1 MLFKYLK
8 AIKNRIVF
16 YPRKLKFRK
25 CGTRVI
31 FESPFVLSGESYITA
46 GDNIR
51 TKPRLQLEAID
62 SLGNDKFTP
71 EIMIGDDVSINYDVH
86 IACINKVVIGKGVLI
101 ASKVFITDH
110 GHGDTCIE
118 TLQIP
123 PSKRKLYSKG
133 PVIIEENVW
142 IGEGVAVM
150 AGVTIGKNSVI
161 GANSVVTKD
170 IPPFSVAVGTPA
182 RVIQTIGMY

>member
-1 MLFKYLK
+1 MLFKYLR

-16 YPRKLKFRK
+16 FPRKLKLKK
-25 CGTRVI
+25 CGRRVI
-31 FESPFVLSGESYITA
+31 FESSFVLSGESYITL

-51 TKPRLQLEAID
+51 IKPRLQLEAID
-62 SLGNDKFTP
+62 TLGNTKFTP
-71 EIMIGDDVSINYDVH
+71 EIVIGDDVSINYDVH

-101 ASKVFITDH
+101 ASKVFISDH
-110 GHGDTCIE
+110 GHGDTCTE

-123 PSKRKLYSKG
+123 PSKRTLYSKG

-142 IGEGVAVM
+142 IGEGAAIM
-150 AGVTIGKNSVI
+150 PGVTIGRNSII

-182 RVIQTIGMY
+182 RVIQIAGI